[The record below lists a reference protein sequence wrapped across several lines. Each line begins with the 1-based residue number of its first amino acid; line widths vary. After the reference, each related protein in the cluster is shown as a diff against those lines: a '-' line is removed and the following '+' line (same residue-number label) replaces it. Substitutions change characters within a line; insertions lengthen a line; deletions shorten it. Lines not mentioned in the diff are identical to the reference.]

1 MRSHD
6 DVSQLKFQDKLS
18 SPLLKARISPHS
30 CSHVTF
36 NLSIITQT
44 LPLLPQTHT
53 NSLTM
58 AGRQFATFG
67 GLAAVGAGTYYLYNA
82 GGDPKLAQ
90 KKAERTYALMNHQ
103 GPLLTLADDAATASR
118 KIQGELPGREKEA
131 KKAGEEGYEAVR
143 AKAQEYVRRQ
153 QSLDDSNT
161 C

>member
-1 MRSHD
+1 
-6 DVSQLKFQDKLS
+6 
-18 SPLLKARISPHS
+18 
-30 CSHVTF
+30 
-36 NLSIITQT
+36 
-44 LPLLPQTHT
+44 
-53 NSLTM
+53 M

-90 KKAERTYALMNHQ
+90 KKAERMYTIRCYRRAR
-103 GPLLTLADDAATASR
+103 LTNVDDAATASR

-153 QSLDDSNT
+153 QSVNK
-161 C
+161 